1 MNCYISAMIGA
12 GLITASYFT
21 LSVTDEQED
30 KMKQVLSKELA
41 DKYEDIIEE
50 RRNHY
55 LLGLA
60 FGTLVAYFFFQSF
73 PLIKNTFMKITSF
86 FTVALTIAVVFY
98 MLMPKSDYMLNHLKT
113 EKQNKVWLEIYKTMK
128 HRYFFG
134 FALGAV
140 AIIPFAQSLC

>member
-1 MNCYISAMIGA
+1 MVGA
-12 GLITASYFT
+12 GLLFASYMS
-21 LSVTDEQED
+21 LSITDEYQD
-30 KMKQVLSKELA
+30 KMKKVLSEELA

-55 LLGLA
+55 FLGL
-60 FGTLVAYFFFQSF
+60 TLGIITAYFLINS
-73 PLIKNTFMKITSF
+73 LKIKNTLHKVSSF
-86 FTVALTIAVVFY
+86 FTVAITIAIVVY

-134 FALGAV
+134 FFLGAV